1 MNLANILLVL
11 LLCLWIAITVFMIV
25 ELIRN
30 MVQSHKDAEK
40 TAAWEAE
47 QHQLERERAQRDKE
61 YHEARMKELNLK

>member
-1 MNLANILLVL
+1 MNLTNILLIL
-11 LLCLWIAITVFMIV
+11 LLCLWIAMTVFLIV

-30 MVQSHKDAEK
+30 MVQSRKDAEK

-47 QHQLERERAQRDKE
+47 QHQLERDRAQRDKE